1 VPIRDFMET
10 LLLEVTP
17 DETMFIASRLLDARR
32 VGSALVVEDGQM
44 AGILTERDVVRAVAA
59 DVDLKAAPVS
69 DYMSRVVTTVGP
81 DEDMTV
87 AAHIMAGQ
95 RIRHLPV
102 LDGDKLQGVI
112 SIRDVVRWSLGEL
125 QYDEGRHIRQ
135 LVDMV

>member
-1 VPIRDFMET
+1 MAIREFMET
-10 LLLEVTP
+10 LLLEVSP

-59 DVDLKAAPVS
+59 DIDLKTTPVS

-87 AAHIMAGQ
+87 AAQIMAGQ

-102 LDGDKLQGVI
+102 LDGDKLLGVI
-112 SIRDVVRWSLGEL
+112 SIRDVVRWSMGQL